1 MAGLIT
7 IIFWILAIPG
17 FYIGIK
23 YSQSRNKKL
32 FFKAGAYRAFLISL
46 LILVIG
52 GLMYFIL
59 PQEPTNLGY
68 LRLHSESLTK
78 EMSHATGLTKYWLKS
93 LEIFTEM
100 NLIGFVSAA
109 LVTAIWI
116 FYIRNLDF
124 FSKEK
129 LKFTILG
136 FVLGILSTFF
146 TFPLSDI
153 VTTIFSIVYSSN
165 TFYNLFVYSFL
176 GIGIVEELIKI
187 VPVLIILVFT
197 KEIDEPIDLIY
208 YASVSAL
215 GFAFIENLL
224 YFREISGSIVIGRAL
239 TSAVGHMI
247 DSSFVVYGIILWKFR
262 REKFRVVI
270 YYFFLG
276 AFAHALYDY
285 FLFEELTLLFY
296 AAFAFFIQAWVIMIN
311 NAINNSK
318 YFDYSID
325 YKHNLVK
332 YRLAIFLTTLLVA
345 SFLLNG
351 LVEGR
356 LDALNSY
363 LRSLVWSGLLIMFYV
378 GYASS
383 FDLFKGYWRP
393 VKFRFSS
400 PSNQAMPGMR
410 GYSSLTS
417 IFTENTIVPLNH
429 VGKRIK
435 LHSPPYNQYLCEIF
449 HIGEGRI
456 ETRIELTTEKGEDP
470 DWFVIKLDT
479 PLNVDSSYKSSEIII
494 KIRNK
499 HSSLVHDEHIKCW
512 LKLVPEG
519 VDQYKEKDSSKY
531 TSYGFIMING
541 EDYVYEQ

>member
-1 MAGLIT
+1 MVGLIT

-32 FFKAGAYRAFLISL
+32 FFKTGAYKAFLVSL
-46 LILVIG
+46 SIVLVG
-52 GLMYFIL
+52 GLMYFVL
-59 PQEPTNLGY
+59 PQEPIELGF
-68 LRLHSESLTK
+68 LKLHSETITDEVSQ
-78 EMSHATGLTKYWLKS
+78 STGASRYLLKS
-93 LEIFTEM
+93 LEVFTEM
-100 NLIGFVSAA
+100 NLIGFVSAIM
-109 LVTAIWI
+109 VTGIWL
-116 FYIRNLDF
+116 FYIRHLDF
-124 FSKEK
+124 FNKEK
-129 LKFTILG
+129 LKFTVLG
-136 FVLGILSTFF
+136 FGLGALATFF
-146 TFPLSDI
+146 TFPLSDFI
-153 VTTIFSIVYSSN
+153 TTIFSIEYSSN

-208 YASVSAL
+208 YASISAL

-224 YFREISGSIVIGRAL
+224 YFREISGSVVIGRAL

-247 DSSFVVYGIILWKFR
+247 DASIVIYGIIIWKFR
-262 REKFRVVI
+262 RKNFSVVI
-270 YYFFLG
+270 YYFLLG

-285 FLFEELTLLFY
+285 FLFEELLLFFY
-296 AAFAFFIQAWVIMIN
+296 AAFAFFIQCWAIMIN

-325 YKHNLVK
+325 YKHDLVK
-332 YRLAIFLTTLLVA
+332 YRLAILLTSLLVV

-351 LVEGR
+351 LTQGR
-356 LDALNSY
+356 INASYSYLNSM
-363 LRSLVWSGLLIMFYV
+363 VWSGLLIMFYV

-400 PSNQAMPGMR
+400 PSTEAMPGMR

-417 IFTENTIVPLNH
+417 IFTENMIVPLNH

-435 LHSPPYNQYLCEIF
+435 LHSPPHNQHLCEIF
-449 HIGEGRI
+449 HIVEGRI
-456 ETRIELTTEKGEDP
+456 DTRIELVSEKGKDP
-470 DWFVIKLDT
+470 EWFVVKLDT
-479 PLNVDSSYKSSEIII
+479 PLNVNSSFKSSEILI

-519 VDQYKEKDSSKY
+519 VDPYNEKDSSRY

-541 EDYVYEQ
+541 EDYVYRQ